1 MAGSNYRSLVFETK
15 CVALTSNFKLRS
27 QNLNKAMVEIYKEES
42 IGLLYVILLQK
53 IMTKYHLK
61 QLKVASLS
69 INDNDETTGLV
80 KRSPFL
86 RSIFYGLL
94 SLIKSSS

>member
-1 MAGSNYRSLVFETK
+1 MI
-15 CVALTSNFKLRS
+15 
-27 QNLNKAMVEIYKEES
+27 EIYRDES
-42 IGLLYVILLQK
+42 LGILYVVLLQK

-69 INDNDETTGLV
+69 VNDVDETTGLV
-80 KRSPFL
+80 KKSPYL

-94 SLIKSSS
+94 